1 MTIGKKV
8 LKIVTVICCAAMLIS
23 LCACNGGNKE
33 NAGSNSNPYA
43 VTYKDIKIELD
54 KPAASVLEKLGTPK
68 YSDNLGDCGGIGV
81 QMKYTYDDIT
91 VNTLKE
97 EGGEVI
103 HKISFLNDL
112 VSTSKGISLGSS
124 ESEVRE
130 AYGNPSSEENGK
142 LIYKKNALEL
152 EFTIKNGSV
161 SAVNY
166 RRIV

>member
-1 MTIGKKV
+1 MIINKK
-8 LKIVTVICCAAMLIS
+8 LLRVITLVCCAAMLFA
-23 LCACNGGNKE
+23 LCACNSENKE
-33 NAGSNSNPYA
+33 NAASGSNPYA
-43 VTYKDIKIELD
+43 IVYKDVKIELD

-112 VSTSKGISLGSS
+112 PSTSKGISLGAS
-124 ESEVRE
+124 ETDVRE
-130 AYGNPSSEENGK
+130 KYGNPSAEENGK
-142 LIYKKNALEL
+142 LIYKKGSLEL
-152 EFTIKNGSV
+152 EFAIKDGAV
-161 SAVNY
+161 SAINY